1 MCSNNIS
8 GKQNYE
14 ISPKL
19 PIFVS
24 KFRLTLES
32 KYAFSF
38 VMKVTNNCQQDIL
51 STCMILK
58 FVSFFTDVCMT
69 STGSS
74 LS

>member
-8 GKQNYE
+8 RKQNYE

-38 VMKVTNNCQQDIL
+38 VMKVTNNCQQDML
-51 STCMILK
+51 
-58 FVSFFTDVCMT
+58 
-69 STGSS
+69 
-74 LS
+74 